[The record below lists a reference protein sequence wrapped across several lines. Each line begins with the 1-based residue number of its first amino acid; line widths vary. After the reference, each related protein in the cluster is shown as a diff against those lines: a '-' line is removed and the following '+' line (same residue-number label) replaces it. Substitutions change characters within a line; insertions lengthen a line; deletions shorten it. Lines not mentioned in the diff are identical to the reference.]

1 MKISLIWRRLFPA
14 RKALSEVV
22 TTLII
27 LTFAVLLA
35 LTVITYT
42 NGLTRAKMK
51 STGGEIVR
59 FYNTHAWVMTT
70 NGTDEAIIAYKL
82 YNLGGKTIGIEKL
95 NLRGAEIDWP
105 DIYYHSLTSSREAI
119 RDLNIT
125 DHSTLSGPFTI
136 IDGRNYTQST
146 GNIYVKA
153 GEMLLIYIKAPPML
167 SRDNIGQPIIVAVST
182 QNANFITEI
191 IVETADG

>member
-1 MKISLIWRRLFPA
+1 MNVSLIWRRLFRA
-14 RKALSEVV
+14 KKALSEVV

-59 FYNTHAWVMTT
+59 FYKTHAWVMTI
-70 NGTDEAIIAYKL
+70 NGTDEAVIAFKL
-82 YNLGGKTIGIEKL
+82 YNLGGKIISIEMV
-95 NLRGAEIDWP
+95 NLRGTEIDWP
-105 DIYYHSLTSSREAI
+105 DIYYHCLSSSREAS

-125 DHSTLSGPFTI
+125 DHAMLSGTSTI
-136 IDGRNYTQST
+136 IDGINYTQAT

-153 GEMLLIYIKAPPML
+153 GGMLLVYIKSPPMIR
-167 SRDNIGQPIIVAVST
+167 RDNIGQPIIVAVGT

-191 IVETADG
+191 IVETAYS